1 MQYRFVRV
9 ETPPAWRP
17 KQGADDNSAGPSNM
31 KRRKVFDTEGEE
43 EGYIGGVGVTKESWE
58 ELVTAVWIIGARMS
72 DLTKAI
78 SDLGVNVTEI
88 SKSNKSVSDT
98 AKELLVEFCDL
109 TWVQHQ
115 TKGLLHVVAKRLESL
130 DGIERVLEKGTESEI
145 AEKTE
150 QQKTEKETKE
160 KKKEQRTILVAGGAK
175 GSEDSEEEDSEYV
188 DEDVVKG
195 PEISTLDVDELM
207 EVEKEE

>member
-1 MQYRFVRV
+1 
-9 ETPPAWRP
+9 
-17 KQGADDNSAGPSNM
+17 
-31 KRRKVFDTEGEE
+31 
-43 EGYIGGVGVTKESWE
+43 
-58 ELVTAVWIIGARMS
+58 MS

-98 AKELLVEFCDL
+98 AKELLVEFRDL
-109 TWVQHQ
+109 MWVQHQ

-130 DGIERVLEKGTESEI
+130 DGIERVSEKGTESEI
-145 AEKTE
+145 AEKME

-160 KKKEQRTILVAGGAK
+160 KKKERRTILVAGGAK